1 MTEILKKQQRTD
13 IAKNNDHLA
22 QILMSILSLHAT
34 SKYDIESAKKFL
46 LKNPEYKELISGRPA
61 RESEILVLENII
73 NFIAEEVKNVLGNFI
88 WL

>member
-1 MTEILKKQQRTD
+1 
-13 IAKNNDHLA
+13 
-22 QILMSILSLHAT
+22 MSILSLHAT

-73 NFIAEEVKNVLGNFI
+73 NFIAEEV
-88 WL
+88 